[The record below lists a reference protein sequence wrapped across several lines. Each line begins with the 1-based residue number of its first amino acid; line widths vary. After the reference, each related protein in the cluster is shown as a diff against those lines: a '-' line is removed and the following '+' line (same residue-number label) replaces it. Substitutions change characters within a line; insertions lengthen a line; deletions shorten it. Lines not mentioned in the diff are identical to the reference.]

1 MALPQVLERRV
12 AVAQANGRRSR
23 RLVVWESAAQHALF
37 AVAPVVFTLWMIKY
51 SIDHG
56 SLALDFHH
64 EFWPGA
70 HRLLEG
76 LGVYDRSW
84 MNLSG
89 GVAFPYPALTAV
101 GFVPFALMSRSA
113 ADGLITAL
121 DLSAI
126 LLALWVLRVRDWR
139 LYGLALILWP
149 VVQAWQSANLTLIL
163 ALGMAWLW
171 RRRDHPLAAGALVA
185 VLISLK
191 PFVWPLALWLLV
203 TRRYRALA
211 YASVCGLALNA
222 VVWGIVGFSQ
232 IHAYTSLTSA
242 LNDIQDRRGYSIF
255 SLVMHL
261 GAGRGLAY
269 AVGLT
274 AVATLAAACLV
285 VGRRGNARAALTLCV
300 AECLLATP
308 VLWTHYFAL
317 LIVPLA
323 LYRPRLDSVWLA
335 MLLFYACPGDSP
347 KLWQMAFALL
357 ITAVI
362 VAWLLLVRDEP
373 TAAPGVGW
381 ARLAARRGRSL
392 TTHGLDGGT

>member
-1 MALPQVLERRV
+1 
-12 AVAQANGRRSR
+12 
-23 RLVVWESAAQHALF
+23 VWESAAQHALF
-37 AVAPVVFTLWMIKY
+37 AVVPVLFTLWIVKY
-51 SIDHG
+51 SIGHG

-70 HRLLEG
+70 HRLLNG

-89 GVAFPYPALTAV
+89 GLAFPYPALTAV
-101 GFVPFALMSRSA
+101 VFVPFALVGRSA
-113 ADGLITAL
+113 ADGIITVV
-121 DLSAI
+121 DLSAV
-126 LLALWVLRVRDWR
+126 LLALRVLRVRDWR

-171 RRRDHPLAAGALVA
+171 RQRDHPLVAGALVA
-185 VLISLK
+185 ALISLK
-191 PFVWPLALWLLV
+191 PFVWPLALWLLA
-203 TRRYRALA
+203 TRRYRALG
-211 YASVCGLALNA
+211 YAAFCGLALNA
-222 VVWGIVGFSQ
+222 IVWGIVGFGQ
-232 IHAYTSLTSA
+232 IHAYASLTSA

-255 SLVMHL
+255 SLIMHL

-269 AVGLT
+269 ALGLT
-274 AVATLAAACLV
+274 AVAALAAACLL
-285 VGRRGNARAALTLCV
+285 VGRRGSARAALTLCV

-317 LIVPLA
+317 LIIPLA

-347 KLWQMAFALL
+347 KVWQMAFALL
-357 ITAVI
+357 ITTVI
-362 VAWLLLVRDEP
+362 VAWLLLLRDEP
-373 TAAPGVGW
+373 SATPGVGW
-381 ARLAARRGRSL
+381 ARLDARQGRALAAPGV
-392 TTHGLDGGT
+392 DGT